1 MSRRG
6 GRSAWALSV
15 LLVISG
21 MPAHAATFID
31 MAGRQVALQGPPHR
45 IIPLTP
51 SLTEILFALGAGGA
65 VIGITDQD
73 DYPPEVRGKT
83 RVGGGLDPNLEVIL
97 TLRPDLVLATVDS
110 NRWDTFLELERLG
123 IPVFGVK
130 PAGLEGVFTS
140 IQKIGE
146 VVGRPEQAR
155 ELIVTMRRRMDSVSE
170 RVKNLPRPRILYVVW
185 IDPLIV
191 AGRATIIDDLIRMAG
206 GENTVRASGFP
217 PYGLEQ
223 VVAHPPDMILLGAD
237 HPGSEDGT
245 LLRRL
250 PAWKEMRAVRE
261 GAVRLVDTNIMHRP
275 GPRIAEAAEMLARLF
290 HPEAFSGRAP

>member
-1 MSRRG
+1 MRG
-6 GRSAWALSV
+6 WGARFVWV
-15 LLVISG
+15 LFILPWLAAV
-21 MPAHAATFID
+21 PVQAATVVD
-31 MAGRQVALQGPPHR
+31 MAGRRVEIQGLPRR

-51 SLTEILFALGAGGA
+51 SLTETLFAIGAGDA
-65 VIGITDQD
+65 VVGITDQD

-97 TLRPDLVLATVDS
+97 TLRPDLVLATIDS
-110 NRWDTFLELERLG
+110 NRWDTFLELERVK

-140 IQKIGE
+140 IQKVGE

-155 ELIVTMRRRMDSVSE
+155 ALIVTMRRRMAAVSE
-170 RVKNLPRPRILYVVW
+170 KVKNLSRPRVLYVVW

-191 AGRATIIDDLIRMAG
+191 AGRATVIDDLIRMAG

-223 VVAHPPDMILLGAD
+223 VVAHPPDVILLGSD
-237 HPGSEDGT
+237 RPGSDDGA
-245 LLRRL
+245 LLSRL

-261 GAVRLVDTNIMHRP
+261 GAVRLVDTNVMHRP
-275 GPRIAEAAEMLARLF
+275 GPRIAEAVELLARLF
-290 HPEAFSGRAP
+290 HSEAFSERVP